1 MKRIRL
7 ARFRYYLTGIIV
19 LIILCSTGACKSK
32 DKTKTETISICTE
45 ERMKL
50 IVEDVMKYFN
60 DTRETPVDFQV
71 TYIPENEN
79 ERAGVCK
86 RLRTELMTGKGAD
99 IYILSEYQRN
109 GGLFSVDEDTLLL
122 PDANKTLY
130 SGVFKDISEYTAGD
144 ENFQKCFAP
153 VMEAGATE
161 GKQYI
166 LPFSFDTDML
176 KSAENGNS
184 GSVSMED
191 CKQPLPDLLKDGKLK
206 DIYPDSFML
215 DVRSWIGNSFDYQKG
230 QIYFSKEDIS
240 YVLEY
245 TAANHDL
252 YDSDFVPEYDIVSGQ
267 YQNLHSGDIYLD
279 DPQAT
284 EYEYLPMVT
293 LDGRPAAR
301 ILSYGAVGR
310 TCKNP
315 ELAYDFLRIF
325 WQDEFVSRDGL
336 SVPHEDFTAYY
347 HNATVLNLGGIP
359 VREDLWEKWY
369 LIKSGTSEPT
379 QTAVKNAQNF
389 SNALGQ
395 TVTARFLCTVDNLGT
410 EINNMFMKD
419 GHVDLDRDGVEEDI
433 ELAADMLYNNTRY
446 IVME

>member
-19 LIILCSTGACKSK
+19 LIILCSTGACKSNN
-32 DKTKTETISICTE
+32 KTKTETISICTE

-99 IYILSEYQRN
+99 IYILAEYQRN

-122 PDANKTLY
+122 PDANKTLN
-130 SGVFKDISEYTAGD
+130 SGVFKDISEYTTDD
-144 ENFQKCFAP
+144 ESFQKCFAP
-153 VMEAGATE
+153 VMEAGAVD
-161 GKQYI
+161 GRQYI
-166 LPFSFDTDML
+166 VPFSFDTRLL
-176 KSAENGNS
+176 KSIKELNA
-184 GSVSMED
+184 GSITLED
-191 CKQPLPDLLKDGKLK
+191 CRKPLTQLLKEEKLQEMNPY
-206 DIYPDSFML
+206 DFL
-215 DVRSWIGNSFDYQKG
+215 DVGTWIGNSFDYQKG
-230 QIYFSKEDIS
+230 EIYFSEEDVIH
-240 YVLEY
+240 VLEY
-245 TAANHDL
+245 ATADGGY
-252 YDSDFVPEYDIVSGQ
+252 YDPDFIPEYWAGPGQ
-267 YQNLHSGDIYLD
+267 YESLHSFDSYLEEL
-279 DPQAT
+279 QET
-284 EYEYLPMVT
+284 EYGYLPMVT
-293 LDGRPAAR
+293 LDGSPAAR

-310 TCKNP
+310 TCKNS

-336 SVPHEDFTAYY
+336 SVPYEDFTAYY

-359 VREDLWEKWY
+359 VREDLWGKWY

-379 QTAVKNAQNF
+379 ETAVKNAQNF
-389 SNALGQ
+389 SNALEQ

>member
-19 LIILCSTGACKSK
+19 LIILCSTGACKSNN
-32 DKTKTETISICTE
+32 KTKTETISICTE

-99 IYILSEYQRN
+99 IYILAEYQRN

-122 PDANKTLY
+122 PDANKTLN
-130 SGVFKDISEYTAGD
+130 SGVFKDISEYTTDD
-144 ENFQKCFAP
+144 ESFQKCFAP
-153 VMEAGATE
+153 VMEAGAVD
-161 GKQYI
+161 GRQYI
-166 LPFSFDTDML
+166 VPFSFDTRLL
-176 KSAENGNS
+176 KSIKELNA
-184 GSVSMED
+184 GSITLED
-191 CKQPLPDLLKDGKLK
+191 CRKPLTQLLKEEKLQEMNPY
-206 DIYPDSFML
+206 DFL
-215 DVRSWIGNSFDYQKG
+215 DVGTWIGNSFDYQKG
-230 QIYFSKEDIS
+230 EIYFSEEDVIH
-240 YVLEY
+240 VLEY
-245 TAANHDL
+245 ATADGGY
-252 YDSDFVPEYDIVSGQ
+252 YDPDFIPEYWAAPGQ
-267 YQNLHSGDIYLD
+267 YESLHSFDSYLEEL
-279 DPQAT
+279 QET
-284 EYEYLPMVT
+284 EYGYLPMVT

-336 SVPHEDFTAYY
+336 SVPYEDFTAYY

-369 LIKSGTSEPT
+369 LIKSGTSQPT
-379 QTAVKNAQNF
+379 ETAVRNAQNF

-419 GHVDLDRDGVEEDI
+419 GYVDLDRDGVEEDI
-433 ELAADMLYNNTRY
+433 ELAADMLYNNIRY

>member
-19 LIILCSTGACKSK
+19 LIILCSTGACKSNN
-32 DKTKTETISICTE
+32 KTKTETISICTE

-99 IYILSEYQRN
+99 IYILAEYQRN

-122 PDANKTLY
+122 PDANKTLN
-130 SGVFKDISEYTAGD
+130 SGVFKDISEYTTDD
-144 ENFQKCFAP
+144 ESFQKCFAP
-153 VMEAGATE
+153 VMEAGAVD
-161 GKQYI
+161 GRQYI
-166 LPFSFDTDML
+166 VPFSFDTRLL
-176 KSAENGNS
+176 KSIKELNA
-184 GSVSMED
+184 GSITLED
-191 CKQPLPDLLKDGKLK
+191 CRKPLTQLLKEEKLQEMNPY
-206 DIYPDSFML
+206 DFL
-215 DVRSWIGNSFDYQKG
+215 DVGTWIGNSFDYQKG
-230 QIYFSKEDIS
+230 EIYFSEEDVIH
-240 YVLEY
+240 VLEY
-245 TAANHDL
+245 ATADGGY
-252 YDSDFVPEYDIVSGQ
+252 YDPDFIPEYWAAPGQ
-267 YQNLHSGDIYLD
+267 YESLHSFDSYLEEL
-279 DPQAT
+279 QET
-284 EYEYLPMVT
+284 EYGYLPMVT

-369 LIKSGTSEPT
+369 LMKSGTSEPT
-379 QTAVKNAQNF
+379 ETAVKNAQNF
-389 SNALGQ
+389 SNALEQ

-419 GHVDLDRDGVEEDI
+419 GYVDLDRDGVEEDI
-433 ELAADMLYNNTRY
+433 ELAADMLYNNIRY

>member
-19 LIILCSTGACKSK
+19 LIILCSTGACKSNN
-32 DKTKTETISICTE
+32 KTKTETISICTE

-99 IYILSEYQRN
+99 IYILAEYQRN

-122 PDANKTLY
+122 PDANKTLN
-130 SGVFKDISEYTAGD
+130 SGVFKDISEYTTDD
-144 ENFQKCFAP
+144 ESFQKCFAP
-153 VMEAGATE
+153 VMEAGAVD
-161 GKQYI
+161 GRQYI
-166 LPFSFDTDML
+166 VPFSFDTRLL
-176 KSAENGNS
+176 KSIKELNA
-184 GSVSMED
+184 GSITLED
-191 CKQPLPDLLKDGKLK
+191 CRKPLTQLLKEEKLQEMNPY
-206 DIYPDSFML
+206 DFL
-215 DVRSWIGNSFDYQKG
+215 DVGTWIGNSFDYQKG
-230 QIYFSKEDIS
+230 EIYFSEEDVIH
-240 YVLEY
+240 VLEY
-245 TAANHDL
+245 ATADGGY
-252 YDSDFVPEYDIVSGQ
+252 YDPDFIPEYWAAPGQ
-267 YQNLHSGDIYLD
+267 YESLHSFDSYLEELQD
-279 DPQAT
+279 T
-284 EYEYLPMVT
+284 EYGYLPMVT

-369 LIKSGTSEPT
+369 LIKSGTSQPT
-379 QTAVKNAQNF
+379 ETAVRNAQNF

>member
-19 LIILCSTGACKSK
+19 LIILCSTGACKSNN
-32 DKTKTETISICTE
+32 KTKTETISICTE

-99 IYILSEYQRN
+99 IYILAEYQRN

-122 PDANKTLY
+122 PDANKTLN
-130 SGVFKDISEYTAGD
+130 SGVFKDISEYTTDD
-144 ENFQKCFAP
+144 ESFQKCFAP
-153 VMEAGATE
+153 VMEAGAVD
-161 GKQYI
+161 GRQYI
-166 LPFSFDTDML
+166 VPFSFDTRLL
-176 KSAENGNS
+176 KSIKELNA
-184 GSVSMED
+184 GSITLED
-191 CKQPLPDLLKDGKLK
+191 CRKPLTQLLKEEKLQEMNPY
-206 DIYPDSFML
+206 DFL
-215 DVRSWIGNSFDYQKG
+215 DVGTWIGNSFDYQKG
-230 QIYFSKEDIS
+230 EIYFSEEDVIH
-240 YVLEY
+240 VLEY
-245 TAANHDL
+245 ATADGGY
-252 YDSDFVPEYDIVSGQ
+252 YDPDFIPEYWAAPGQ
-267 YQNLHSGDIYLD
+267 YESLHSFDSYLEEL
-279 DPQAT
+279 QET
-284 EYEYLPMVT
+284 EYGYLPMVT

-369 LIKSGTSEPT
+369 LIKSGTSQPT
-379 QTAVKNAQNF
+379 ETAVRNAQNF

-419 GHVDLDRDGVEEDI
+419 GYVDLDRDGVEEDI
-433 ELAADMLYNNTRY
+433 ELAADMLYNNIRY

>member
-19 LIILCSTGACKSK
+19 LIILCSTGACKSNN
-32 DKTKTETISICTE
+32 KTKTETISICTE

-99 IYILSEYQRN
+99 IYILAEYQRN

-130 SGVFKDISEYTAGD
+130 SGVFKDISEYTTDD
-144 ENFQKCFAP
+144 ESFQKCFAP
-153 VMEAGATE
+153 VMEAGAVD
-161 GKQYI
+161 GRQYI
-166 LPFSFDTDML
+166 VPFSFDTRLL
-176 KSAENGNS
+176 KSIKELNA
-184 GSVSMED
+184 GSITLED
-191 CKQPLPDLLKDGKLK
+191 CRKPLTQLLKEEKLQEMNPY
-206 DIYPDSFML
+206 DFL
-215 DVRSWIGNSFDYQKG
+215 DVGTWIGNSFDYQKG
-230 QIYFSKEDIS
+230 EIYFSEEDVIH
-240 YVLEY
+240 VLEY
-245 TAANHDL
+245 ATADGGY
-252 YDSDFVPEYDIVSGQ
+252 YDPDFIPEYWAALGQ
-267 YQNLHSGDIYLD
+267 YESLHSFDSYLEEL
-279 DPQAT
+279 QET
-284 EYEYLPMVT
+284 EYGYLPMVT

-336 SVPHEDFTAYY
+336 SVPYEDFTAYY

-369 LIKSGTSEPT
+369 LMKSGTSEPT
-379 QTAVKNAQNF
+379 ETAVKNAQNF
-389 SNALGQ
+389 LNALEQ

-433 ELAADMLYNNTRY
+433 ELAADMLYNNIRY

>member
-19 LIILCSTGACKSK
+19 LIILCSTGACKSNN
-32 DKTKTETISICTE
+32 KTKTETISICTE

-99 IYILSEYQRN
+99 IYILAEYQRN

-122 PDANKTLY
+122 SDAIKTLY
-130 SGVFKDISEYTAGD
+130 SGVFKDISEYTTDD
-144 ENFQKCFAP
+144 ESFQKCFAP
-153 VMEAGATE
+153 VMEAGAVD
-161 GKQYI
+161 GRQYI
-166 LPFSFDTDML
+166 VPFSFDTRLL
-176 KSAENGNS
+176 KSIKELNA
-184 GSVSMED
+184 GSITLED
-191 CKQPLPDLLKDGKLK
+191 CRKPLTQLLKEEKLQEMNPY
-206 DIYPDSFML
+206 DFL
-215 DVRSWIGNSFDYQKG
+215 DVGTWIGNSFDYQKG
-230 QIYFSKEDIS
+230 EIYFSEEDVIH
-240 YVLEY
+240 VLEY
-245 TAANHDL
+245 ATADGGY
-252 YDSDFVPEYDIVSGQ
+252 YDPDFIPEYWAALGQ
-267 YQNLHSGDIYLD
+267 YESLHSFDSYLEEL
-279 DPQAT
+279 QET
-284 EYEYLPMVT
+284 EYGYLSMVT

-336 SVPHEDFTAYY
+336 SVPYEDFTAYY

-369 LIKSGTSEPT
+369 LMKSGTSEPT
-379 QTAVKNAQNF
+379 ETAVKNAQNF
-389 SNALGQ
+389 LNALEQ

-419 GHVDLDRDGVEEDI
+419 GHVDLDRNGVEEDI
-433 ELAADMLYNNTRY
+433 ELAADMLYNNIRY

>member
-7 ARFRYYLTGIIV
+7 ARFRYYLTGIIL
-19 LIILCSTGACKSK
+19 LIILCSTGACKSN

-45 ERMKL
+45 ERIKY

-99 IYILSEYQRN
+99 IYILAEYQRN
-109 GGLFSVDEDTLLL
+109 GGLFVDEETLLL

-130 SGVFKDISEYTAGD
+130 SGVFRDISEYTTDD
-144 ENFQKCFAP
+144 ESFQKCFAP
-153 VMEAGATE
+153 VMEAGAVD
-161 GKQYI
+161 GRQYI
-166 LPFSFDTDML
+166 VPFSFDTRLL
-176 KSAENGNS
+176 KSIKELNA
-184 GSVSMED
+184 GSITLED
-191 CKQPLPDLLKDGKLK
+191 CRKPLTQLLKEEKLQEMNPY
-206 DIYPDSFML
+206 DFL
-215 DVRSWIGNSFDYQKG
+215 DVGTWIGNSFDYQKG
-230 QIYFSKEDIS
+230 KIYFSEEDVIH
-240 YVLEY
+240 VLEY
-245 TAANHDL
+245 ATADGGY
-252 YDSDFVPEYDIVSGQ
+252 YDPDFIPEYWAAPGQ
-267 YQNLHSGDIYLD
+267 YESLHSFDSYLEEL
-279 DPQAT
+279 QET
-284 EYEYLPMVT
+284 EYGYLPMVT

-336 SVPHEDFTAYY
+336 SVPYEDFTAYY

-369 LIKSGTSEPT
+369 LIKSGTSQPT
-379 QTAVKNAQNF
+379 ETAVRNAQNF

-419 GHVDLDRDGVEEDI
+419 GYVDLDRDGVEEDI
-433 ELAADMLYNNTRY
+433 ELAADMLYNNIRY

>member
-19 LIILCSTGACKSK
+19 LIILCSTGACKSNN
-32 DKTKTETISICTE
+32 KTKTETISICTE

-99 IYILSEYQRN
+99 IYILAEYQRN

-130 SGVFKDISEYTAGD
+130 SGVFKDISEYTTDD
-144 ENFQKCFAP
+144 ESFQKCFAP
-153 VMEAGATE
+153 VMEAGAVD
-161 GKQYI
+161 GRQYI
-166 LPFSFDTDML
+166 VPFSFDTRLL
-176 KSAENGNS
+176 KSIKELNA
-184 GSVSMED
+184 GSITLED
-191 CKQPLPDLLKDGKLK
+191 CRKPLTQLLKEEKLQEMNPY
-206 DIYPDSFML
+206 DFL
-215 DVRSWIGNSFDYQKG
+215 DVGTWIGNSFDYQKG
-230 QIYFSKEDIS
+230 EIYFSEEDVIH
-240 YVLEY
+240 VLEY
-245 TAANHDL
+245 ATADGGY
-252 YDSDFVPEYDIVSGQ
+252 YDPDFIPEYWAAPGQ
-267 YQNLHSGDIYLD
+267 YESLHSFDSYLEEL
-279 DPQAT
+279 QET
-284 EYEYLPMVT
+284 EYGYLPMVT

-336 SVPHEDFTAYY
+336 SVPYEDFTAYY

-369 LIKSGTSEPT
+369 LMKSGTSEPT
-379 QTAVKNAQNF
+379 ETAVKNAQNF
-389 SNALGQ
+389 LNALEQ

-433 ELAADMLYNNTRY
+433 ELAADMLYNNIRY

>member
-19 LIILCSTGACKSK
+19 LIILCSTGACKSNN
-32 DKTKTETISICTE
+32 KTKTETISICTE

-99 IYILSEYQRN
+99 IYILAEYQRN

-122 PDANKTLY
+122 PDANKTLN
-130 SGVFKDISEYTAGD
+130 SGVFKDISEYTTDD
-144 ENFQKCFAP
+144 ESFQKCFAP
-153 VMEAGATE
+153 VMEAGAVD
-161 GKQYI
+161 GRQYI
-166 LPFSFDTDML
+166 VPFSFDTRLL
-176 KSAENGNS
+176 KSIKELNA
-184 GSVSMED
+184 GSITLED
-191 CKQPLPDLLKDGKLK
+191 CRKPLTQLLKEEKLQEMNPY
-206 DIYPDSFML
+206 DFL
-215 DVRSWIGNSFDYQKG
+215 DVGTWIGNSFDYQKG
-230 QIYFSKEDIS
+230 EIYFSEEDVIH
-240 YVLEY
+240 VLEY
-245 TAANHDL
+245 ATADGGY
-252 YDSDFVPEYDIVSGQ
+252 YDPDFIPEYWAAPGQ
-267 YQNLHSGDIYLD
+267 YESLHSFDSYLEEL
-279 DPQAT
+279 QET
-284 EYEYLPMVT
+284 EYGYLPMVT

-336 SVPHEDFTAYY
+336 SVPYEDFTAYY

-359 VREDLWEKWY
+359 VREDLWGKWY

-379 QTAVKNAQNF
+379 ETAVKNAQNF
-389 SNALGQ
+389 SNALEQ

-433 ELAADMLYNNTRY
+433 ELAADMLYNNIRY

>member
-7 ARFRYYLTGIIV
+7 ARFRYYFTGIIV
-19 LIILCSTGACKSK
+19 LIILCSTGACKSNN
-32 DKTKTETISICTE
+32 KTKTETISICTE
-45 ERMKL
+45 ESMKL

-99 IYILSEYQRN
+99 IYILAEYQRN

-122 PDANKTLY
+122 PDANKTLN
-130 SGVFKDISEYTAGD
+130 SGVFKDISEYTTDD
-144 ENFQKCFAP
+144 ESFQKCFAP
-153 VMEAGATE
+153 VMEAGAVD
-161 GKQYI
+161 GRQYI
-166 LPFSFDTDML
+166 VPFSFDTRLL
-176 KSAENGNS
+176 KSIKELNA
-184 GSVSMED
+184 GSITLED
-191 CKQPLPDLLKDGKLK
+191 CRKPLTQLLKEEKLQEMNPY
-206 DIYPDSFML
+206 DFL
-215 DVRSWIGNSFDYQKG
+215 DVGTWIGNSFDYQKG
-230 QIYFSKEDIS
+230 EIYFSEEDVIH
-240 YVLEY
+240 VLEY
-245 TAANHDL
+245 ATADGGY
-252 YDSDFVPEYDIVSGQ
+252 YDPDFIPEYWAAPGQ
-267 YQNLHSGDIYLD
+267 YESLHSFDSYLEEL
-279 DPQAT
+279 QET
-284 EYEYLPMVT
+284 EYGYLPMVT

-336 SVPHEDFTAYY
+336 SVPYEDFTAYY

-369 LIKSGTSEPT
+369 LIKSGTSQPT
-379 QTAVKNAQNF
+379 ETAVRNAQNF

-419 GHVDLDRDGVEEDI
+419 GYVDLDRDGVEEDI
-433 ELAADMLYNNTRY
+433 ELAADMLYNNIRY